1 MLSGKS
7 PGNKDFRSGTSEH
20 RRHILM
26 DTLLLTC
33 HFLFEQKQLSPQT
46 PCSGGLWVLLAG
58 SDLFT
63 QPRDKSGSPSSPW
76 SNTHQQQH
84 HSPHSHAVPP
94 APPTPLKPP
103 RQHPG
108 QDVVPDG
115 ASQRPPSEVHLEPP
129 CARGVGPGLIR
140 SSMMK

>member
-1 MLSGKS
+1 
-7 PGNKDFRSGTSEH
+7 
-20 RRHILM
+20 M

-46 PCSGGLWVLLAG
+46 ACSGGLWVLLAG

-84 HSPHSHAVPP
+84 HSPHSHADPP
-94 APPTPLKPP
+94 PFPTAPPTP
-103 RQHPG
+103 
-108 QDVVPDG
+108 
-115 ASQRPPSEVHLEPP
+115 EPP
-129 CARGVGPGLIR
+129 PANTQDGTVFLVEPLNALHQRCVWSPLVLGESAQASLGAP
-140 SSMMK
+140 